1 MLRQTIQEKYPFIN
15 VLKYG
20 GKEYVGLIVNQD
32 HNVTTIIDY
41 ELLKTLQDKEKLL
54 ELGGVWWLESNRSI
68 PITIFLKKDINTLKY
83 AIVNMHTRAV
93 TVMFGPIVNLSDL
106 HAKKTKR
113 KSIHLV
119 RQPKK

>member
-68 PITIFLKKDINTLKY
+68 PITIFLKKDIDTLKY
-83 AIVNMHTRAV
+83 AIVNMQE
-93 TVMFGPIVNLSDL
+93 L
-106 HAKKTKR
+106 
-113 KSIHLV
+113 
-119 RQPKK
+119 